1 MKRVKQLLTVV
12 SLILLGSLAHA
23 SDNGDL
29 VKKIREAKFTLKD
42 AIAYAERTSGP
53 ATSAKFEMDG
63 SELVFS
69 VYTAPQGLRASAEET
84 DLTELSG
91 SAVLL
96 PIQAK
101 TEVFA
106 DKEHIARAS
115 THLTLMQLSRLT
127 LAQVIDE
134 AQECYKGIVFSIK
147 NPQVRD
153 RKAVADVSIL
163 TPDNHVVVVSIDLMT
178 GEEIN

>member
-1 MKRVKQLLTVV
+1 MKRVKQLLTIV
-12 SLILLGSLAHA
+12 SLIVVGSLAQA
-23 SDNGDL
+23 SDNVDL
-29 VKKIREAKFTLKD
+29 VNKIREAKFTLKD
-42 AIAYAERTSGP
+42 AIAYAERTSGT
-53 ATSAKFEMDG
+53 ATSAKFEMKG
-63 SELVFS
+63 GELVFS

-84 DLTELSG
+84 DLTELLG

-106 DKEHIARAS
+106 DKAHIARAS
-115 THLTLMQLSRLT
+115 THLTLMQLSTLT

-134 AQECYKGIVFSIK
+134 ALEYHKGIVFSVK

-153 RKAVADVSIL
+153 RKAIADVSIL
-163 TPDNHVVVVSIDLMT
+163 TLDNHVIVVSIDLMT